1 MKETVLSLHGLKP
14 RSTYQPP
21 NAFAEE
27 ILSDG
32 IKGPSETFP
41 GMIER
46 VVKALYSVES
56 RWGYSLQDSQKE
68 MDDLAQAL
76 DSHLVA
82 LGTPVLTNA
91 GRNTKPL
98 TSCLV
103 LSGVLR
109 ENLMDIKKEAF
120 DAGSAGMGAGYNFDR
135 IKDPVPVLRA
145 LNEITIK
152 NQPKYKHGRSIG
164 NMATI
169 SVRHPKL
176 LDFIQVK
183 DGADERG
190 EKWRFNLS
198 VNVDDD
204 FLNQVQNG
212 GQIKLKNGKFID
224 ASALYKQIIK
234 SAWRT
239 GEPGI
244 VFMDRLNRDNPTP
257 RVGLYTSVAPCAEVG
272 LAPGETCQFGYIN
285 VGRCLKDASGQVVI
299 DVDMLSSL
307 STLMTRTLDNA
318 VEYNID
324 HALTDES
331 KKIARLKR
339 KIGVGIYGLAD
350 MLARMGLKY
359 ESPEA
364 QRVARDVMAIIN
376 YSSKIASYELAKKR
390 GSFGALNNKRYRSS
404 YDDNPGFIERK
415 YGTKDSTYVHPEDWL
430 SLDKRIKTERLL
442 RNASTT
448 ALPPTGKSS
457 VIGGGSYS
465 IEPYFKHFIGSSDG
479 GSEAIINPVLIEQIR
494 KLIPEQAEQAR
505 IIEKIKTSGRIE
517 KEGGNE
523 ALSKLADAFDTAL
536 EVSIGGHIDIVVAL
550 QDFNDESVSKTINLR
565 EDVTPEEI
573 EQIYLDAWNRG
584 LKGITIFRDN
594 SRRAEPQKLA
604 VS

>member
-1 MKETVLSLHGLKP
+1 MKEFASLHRGLKP

-21 NAFAEE
+21 NAFAEH
-27 ILSDG
+27 ILQEG
-32 IKGPSETFP
+32 IRHKSESYTD
-41 GMIER
+41 MIER

-56 RWGYSLQDSQKE
+56 RWGYGLQDSQRE
-68 MDDLAQAL
+68 MDNLTQAL

-91 GRNTKPL
+91 GRNKKPL

-103 LSGVLR
+103 LSSVLR
-109 ENLMDIKKEAF
+109 ENLKAIRQEAF
-120 DAGSAGMGAGYNFDR
+120 SAGSAGMGAGYNFDR
-135 IKDPVPVLRA
+135 IKDPVPVLKA
-145 LNEITIK
+145 LNELTIK
-152 NQPKYKHGRSIG
+152 NQPRYKHGRSIG

-176 LDFIQVK
+176 LEFIQVK

-198 VNVDDD
+198 VNVDDE
-204 FLNQVQNG
+204 FLARVQNG
-212 GQIKLKNGKFID
+212 GKIILKNGESID
-224 ASALYKQIIK
+224 ALALYKQIIK

-285 VGRCLKDASGQVVI
+285 VGRCLKDVSGQVVV
-299 DVDMLSSL
+299 DVDMLFHL

-376 YSSKIASYELAKKR
+376 YSSKIASYELAKTR
-390 GSFGALNNKRYRSS
+390 GSFGALNNKRYGST
-404 YDDNPGFIERK
+404 YDYNPGFIERK
-415 YGTKDSTYVHPEDWL
+415 YGDKDSAYVHPNDWL
-430 SLDKRIKTERLL
+430 ALDRLIKKERLI

-479 GSEAIINPVLIEQIR
+479 GSEAIINPVLIEQIE
-494 KLIPEQAEQAR
+494 KLILEPAEQAR
-505 IIEKIKTSGRIE
+505 IIGKIKNSGRIE
-517 KEGGNE
+517 KEKGNE
-523 ALSKLADAFDTAL
+523 ALNKIADAFDTAL
-536 EVSIGGHIDIVVAL
+536 EVSIGGHIDMVVAL
-550 QDFNDESVSKTINLR
+550 QDFNDESVSKTINLS

-573 EQIYLDAWNRG
+573 EKIYLDAWNRG

-594 SRRAEPQKLA
+594 SRRAEPQRLA
-604 VS
+604 IS